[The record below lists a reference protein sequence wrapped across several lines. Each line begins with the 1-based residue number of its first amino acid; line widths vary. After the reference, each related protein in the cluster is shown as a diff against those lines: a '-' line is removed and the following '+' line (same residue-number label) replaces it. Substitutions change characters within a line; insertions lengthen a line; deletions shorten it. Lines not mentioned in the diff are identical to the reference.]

1 MEKFLSRIVDIKSSN
16 GDPAISNPVSIQ
28 NSLRAFR
35 EFVEDLPVM
44 VYAVEATPPYSPI
57 YVSPA
62 FSIFGY
68 SLTDW
73 IDDEQMWLRVIH
85 PDDRAWVF
93 SETIS
98 STRTGSEVEYEY
110 RIIAADGSTHC

>member
-1 MEKFLSRIVDIKSSN
+1 MENFLRRIVDTKLLS
-16 GDPAISNPVSIQ
+16 GDHAAAESTSLQ

-44 VYAVEATPPYSPI
+44 VYAVEAAPPYSPI

-68 SLTDW
+68 PLTDW
-73 IDDEQMWLRVIH
+73 IDDPQMWLRVIH
-85 PDDRAWVF
+85 PDDQDWVF

-110 RIIAADGSTHC
+110 RIIT